1 MPAKNMSFPGFDVE
15 IPMLSFSFFLPG
27 HAHFVFGSFCY
38 AAIEGS
44 RQFRGDGY
52 LIFTPDAKPIV
63 LPWSASFAF
72 RTRQTD
78 SFLMKMEIDPGHSV
92 LVEVKEKD
100 KFEIHR
106 VITMTIHN
114 NGEI

>member
-1 MPAKNMSFPGFDVE
+1 
-15 IPMLSFSFFLPG
+15 
-27 HAHFVFGSFCY
+27 
-38 AAIEGS
+38 
-44 RQFRGDGY
+44 
-52 LIFTPDAKPIV
+52 
-63 LPWSASFAF
+63 
-72 RTRQTD
+72 
-78 SFLMKMEIDPGHSV
+78 MKMEIDPGHSV

>member
-1 MPAKNMSFPGFDVE
+1 MSFPGFDVE
-15 IPMLSFSFFLPG
+15 ISMLSFFFPSGPRSFCFWFFFL
-27 HAHFVFGSFCY
+27 SFCY

-92 LVEVKEKD
+92 LVEVRKKKNL
-100 KFEIHR
+100 KFT
-106 VITMTIHN
+106 VLSP
-114 NGEI
+114 

>member
-1 MPAKNMSFPGFDVE
+1 
-15 IPMLSFSFFLPG
+15 MLSY
-27 HAHFVFGSFCY
+27 FVLLVRE
-38 AAIEGS
+38 AIEGS

-78 SFLMKMEIDPGHSV
+78 SFLMKLEIEPAHFV
-92 LVEVKEKD
+92 LVEVRK
-100 KFEIHR
+100 I
-106 VITMTIHN
+106 
-114 NGEI
+114 

>member
-1 MPAKNMSFPGFDVE
+1 MSTNSYAKHTPVSCYC
-15 IPMLSFSFFLPG
+15 L
-27 HAHFVFGSFCY
+27 AFGRL
-38 AAIEGS
+38 AIEGS

-78 SFLMKMEIDPGHSV
+78 SFLMKIHLDPNHSV
-92 LVEVKEKD
+92 IVEV
-100 KFEIHR
+100 H
-106 VITMTIHN
+106 
-114 NGEI
+114 

>member
-1 MPAKNMSFPGFDVE
+1 VCV
-15 IPMLSFSFFLPG
+15 
-27 HAHFVFGSFCY
+27 VFCCCVC

-78 SFLMKMEIDPGHSV
+78 SFLMKLEIDPGHAV
-92 LVEVKEKD
+92 LVEVKKSLTIVN
-100 KFEIHR
+100 FEF
-106 VITMTIHN
+106 TINVYHP
-114 NGEI
+114 

>member
-1 MPAKNMSFPGFDVE
+1 MLIKRAHVHIFFL
-15 IPMLSFSFFLPG
+15 LSFSPRG
-27 HAHFVFGSFCY
+27 RCAS
-38 AAIEGS
+38 IEGS

-78 SFLMKMEIDPGHSV
+78 SFLMKIEMDPGHSV
-92 LVEVKEKD
+92 LVEVTTEKIVIIIGNLGLCVRCIRPNKEQTVYYVTHC
-100 KFEIHR
+100 I
-106 VITMTIHN
+106 
-114 NGEI
+114 